1 MIRLTAYISLTL
13 AVLLGP
19 MGCNMLSKTPQEA
32 ADFAGLKLLEE
43 NQKESWSAQRN
54 DTPYILADCE
64 TLQARWGLFPRHFDK
79 FFSESRYGDKPLVKG
94 GVFNFAT
101 TNTEKCYLVS
111 WNKVSS
117 PSEQKKMAASQELS
131 LINKAGTT
139 CIQIGFT
146 PKTDKFSDC
155 VLRLMEMQSKDTSQT
170 IIQNNTSDSSGILSL
185 LEEQKKQ
192 RELEAAIELMKLGS
206 EIMNPPKSSITCK
219 YNELTKTTVCN

>member
-1 MIRLTAYISLTL
+1 MNRFIALISLTL
-13 AVLLGP
+13 AVLIGTIGCATKSTNDLLMDYFEEDRKRYYSAMENNTPFITYYCDLGQNSTFP
-19 MGCNMLSKTPQEA
+19 DVQR
-32 ADFAGLKLLEE
+32 FA
-43 NQKESWSAQRN
+43 
-54 DTPYILADCE
+54 
-64 TLQARWGLFPRHFDK
+64 FPPFDE
-79 FFSESRYGDKPLVKG
+79 FFSESRHGDKPLVKNG
-94 GVFNFAT
+94 RFRWINCFVHD
-101 TNTEKCYLVS
+101 

-155 VLRLMEMQSKDTSQT
+155 VLRLMEMQSKNTSQT

>member
-19 MGCNMLSKTPQEA
+19 MGCNMLSKTPREA
-32 ADFAGLKLLEE
+32 ADIAIRADMKENRKELFAAIKE
-43 NQKESWSAQRN
+43 NK
-54 DTPYILADCE
+54 PYIA
-64 TLQARWGLFPRHFDK
+64 LFCPDPSGYMGYLLPWQFDHFFK
-79 FFSESRYGDKPLVKG
+79 SYGDKPLVEDKKFVMG
-94 GVFNFAT
+94 GDVCQL
-101 TNTEKCYLVS
+101 KS